1 MTSGRLAAVDI
12 AAGVNTSL
20 YTTPEAKPMEVT
32 VNIANRND
40 KDVIIRLALL
50 DGAIGTLDGSDYIE
64 YDVTIRAKGLIERS
78 GIQMSPHQSLVGYSD
93 TGNVSFQ
100 VWS

>member
-12 AAGVNTSL
+12 TGGINTSL

-40 KDVIIRLALL
+40 EDVVIWLALL
-50 DGAIGTLDGSDYIE
+50 DGAIGTLVNADWIE
-64 YDVTIRAKGLIERS
+64 YDVTIRANGLIERS
-78 GIQMSPHQSLVGYSD
+78 GIQMSPNQSLVGYSD
-93 TGNVSFQ
+93 TNNVIFQ